1 MVPNFRQLCTS
12 MLRVVCL
19 KALGDESQG
28 SESVSELLLL
38 KASSSE
44 LELILG

>member
-19 KALGDESQG
+19 KALGDERQG
-28 SESVSELLLL
+28 SESVSELLL